1 MSEHELIQIMDPEG
15 KIVDESALDGI
26 TDEIIEKMYRW
37 MLLTK
42 SFNTKV
48 LSLQRQGRMGT
59 LASVRGQEAANIGMG
74 MALADKDW
82 FCPSFRELGT
92 QFVRGLDPK
101 DMMLYWGGDER
112 GGRPPDDSRVLPVCI
127 TVGSHLLHAAGLAW
141 AAKIKGDKVAVL
153 SSSGDGSTS
162 QGDFHEALNF
172 AGVFKLPVV
181 FAIQNN
187 HWAISVPVSRQTA
200 SETLAEKALAYGI
213 DTKRVDGNDII
224 AVYQTVKQLLDR
236 AREEY
241 KPSLVELVT
250 YRLDDHTT
258 SDDASRYRTEE
269 MLQPWTKKDPVERMR
284 KYLSANKDWDDSKEN
299 ALIEEITEQIENTV
313 KEYESTEA
321 PGVDDMFNYVYSE
334 PTWRLQEQFEE
345 ARENAGDAGR

>member
-1 MSEHELIQIMDPEG
+1 MSEQELIQIMDPDG

-26 TDEIIEKMYRW
+26 TDELIEKMYRW
-37 MLLTK
+37 MILTK
-42 SFNTKV
+42 SWNTKV

-59 LASVRGQEAANIGMG
+59 LASVRGQEASNVGMG
-74 MALADKDW
+74 MALGENDW
-82 FCPSFRELGT
+82 FCPSFREFGT
-92 QFVRGLDPK
+92 QFIRGLEPK
-101 DMMLYWGGDER
+101 NLMLYWGGDER
-112 GGRPPDDSRVLPVCI
+112 GARPPDDSKVLPVCI

-141 AAKIKGDKVAVL
+141 AAKIKGDKVAIL

-213 DTKRVDGNDII
+213 DRKRVDGNDVM

-269 MLQPWTKKDPVERMR
+269 MLEPWLKKDPIERMR
-284 KYLSANKDWDDSKEN
+284 KYMAENKGWDESKET
-299 ALIEEITEQIENTV
+299 ALTEEITEQIENTV

-321 PGVDDMFNYVYSE
+321 PGVDDMFNHVYSE
-334 PTWRLQEQFEE
+334 PTWRLKEQVEE
-345 ARENAGDAGR
+345 ARENTGDAGR